1 MQHKDFPQ
9 LNCTFAGT
17 NPTYSDPIM
26 GPTPEN
32 TSHESAKAHRFS
44 GYRNREI
51 LHIFN
56 TFFHNESTG
65 GILLLVCAIVAVTLA
80 SVPGGEWFESIW
92 TTHASI
98 GIGDF
103 SIEMSLRH
111 WINDALMA
119 IFFFVVGLEIKRE
132 MLVGQLSSIKRSALP
147 IVAALGGMLVPAG
160 IYWAFN
166 AGHPESIQGWGIPMA
181 TDIAFAIGIL
191 SLLGNRVPPSLKV
204 FLTALAIV
212 DDIGAIIV
220 LAIFYPTHALHLEYL
235 AYAGLILAVLAAFNA
250 LKVKNKYLYILPGI
264 AMWYFTFLSGI
275 HATIAGVLLAMVIPS
290 KGSINEI
297 RFQSR
302 ISLLL
307 EKFKLTSNRKTIV
320 LTSPEQQ
327 HIIHSMSTELK
338 SVDPLLH
345 RFESKLHPIVTFI
358 IMPLFALANA
368 GVALD
373 FSSISSGGLSPVTL
387 GIVLGLLIGKPA
399 GIFLFSFVS
408 IRLKLAARPTGVT
421 WTQLLS
427 ISVLGGIGFTMSI
440 FINNLAFSSES
451 LVDIGKISILVAS
464 ASAAILGL
472 LAMSLSCRGKAPE
485 LTAEEILPEETNRIK
500 AGGKTGEPA
509 RKDI

>member
-1 MQHKDFPQ
+1 MDS
-9 LNCTFAGT
+9 TSETT
-17 NPTYSDPIM
+17 NHD
-26 GPTPEN
+26 
-32 TSHESAKAHRFS
+32 SAKAHRFS

-65 GILLLVCAIVAVTLA
+65 GILLLICAVIAVTLA
-80 SVPGGEWFESIW
+80 SIPGGEWFDRLWE
-92 TTHASI
+92 TRASI

-103 SIEMSLRH
+103 SIEMTLRY

-160 IYWAFN
+160 IYWACN
-166 AGHPESIQGWGIPMA
+166 AGHPESVQGWGIPMA

-191 SLLGNRVPPSLKV
+191 SLLGDRVPPSLKV

-220 LAIFYPTHALHLEYL
+220 LAVFYPAHALHLEFL
-235 AYAGLILAVLAAFNA
+235 AYAGIILAVLAAFNA
-250 LKVKNKYLYILPGI
+250 LKLKNKYLYIVPGI
-264 AMWYFTFLSGI
+264 VMWYFTYRSGI

-307 EKFKLTSNRKTIV
+307 EKFKITSNRKTNV

-387 GIVLGLLIGKPA
+387 GIGLGLLIGKPA
-399 GIFLFSFVS
+399 GIFIFSFMS
-408 IRLKLAARPTGVT
+408 IKMKLAARPTGVT
-421 WTQLLS
+421 WTQMAS
-427 ISVLGGIGFTMSI
+427 ISILGGIGFTMSI
-440 FINNLAFSSES
+440 FINNLAFSSGS
-451 LVDIGKISILVAS
+451 LIDIGKISILIAS
-464 ASAAILGL
+464 ASAALLGL
-472 LAMSLSCRGKAPE
+472 LAMRVSCSGKAPA

-500 AGGKTGEPA
+500 TGV
-509 RKDI
+509 

>member
-1 MQHKDFPQ
+1 M
-9 LNCTFAGT
+9 NSTSETT
-17 NPTYSDPIM
+17 NHD
-26 GPTPEN
+26 
-32 TSHESAKAHRFS
+32 SAKAHRFS

-65 GILLLVCAIVAVTLA
+65 GILLLICAVIAVTLA
-80 SVPGGEWFESIW
+80 SIPGGEWFDRLWETS
-92 TTHASI
+92 ASI

-103 SIEMSLRH
+103 SIEMTLRY

-160 IYWAFN
+160 IYWACN
-166 AGHPESIQGWGIPMA
+166 AGHPESVQGWGIPMA

-191 SLLGNRVPPSLKV
+191 SLLGDRIPPSLKV

-220 LAIFYPTHALHLEYL
+220 LAVFYPAHALHLEFL
-235 AYAGLILAVLAAFNA
+235 AYAGIILAVLAAFNA
-250 LKVKNKYLYILPGI
+250 LKLKNKYLYIIPGI
-264 AMWYFTFLSGI
+264 VMWYFTYRSGI

-307 EKFKLTSNRKTIV
+307 EKFKITSNRKTNV
-320 LTSPEQQ
+320 LTIPEQQ

-399 GIFLFSFVS
+399 GIFIFSFIS
-408 IRLKLAARPTGVT
+408 IKMKLAARPTGVT
-421 WTQLLS
+421 WTQMAS
-427 ISVLGGIGFTMSI
+427 ISILGGIGFTMSI
-440 FINNLAFSSES
+440 FINNLAFSSGS
-451 LVDIGKISILVAS
+451 LIDIGKISILIAS
-464 ASAAILGL
+464 ASAALLGL
-472 LAMSLSCRGKAPE
+472 LAMRVSCSGKAPA

-500 AGGKTGEPA
+500 TGV
-509 RKDI
+509 

>member
-1 MQHKDFPQ
+1 MDS
-9 LNCTFAGT
+9 TSETT
-17 NPTYSDPIM
+17 NHD
-26 GPTPEN
+26 
-32 TSHESAKAHRFS
+32 SAKAHRFS
-44 GYRNREI
+44 VYRNREI

-65 GILLLVCAIVAVTLA
+65 GILLLICAVIAVTLA
-80 SVPGGEWFESIW
+80 SIPGGEWFDRLWETS
-92 TTHASI
+92 ASI

-103 SIEMSLRH
+103 SIEMTLRY

-160 IYWAFN
+160 IYWACN

-191 SLLGNRVPPSLKV
+191 SLLGDRVPPSLKV

-220 LAIFYPTHALHLEYL
+220 LAVFYPAHALHLEFL
-235 AYAGLILAVLAAFNA
+235 AYAGIILAVLAAFNA
-250 LKVKNKYLYILPGI
+250 LKLKNKYLYIIPGI
-264 AMWYFTFLSGI
+264 VMWYFTYRSGI

-307 EKFKLTSNRKTIV
+307 EKFKITSNRKTNV

-399 GIFLFSFVS
+399 GIFIFSFIS
-408 IRLKLAARPTGVT
+408 IKMKLAARPTGVT
-421 WTQLLS
+421 WTQMAS
-427 ISVLGGIGFTMSI
+427 ISILGGIGFTMSI
-440 FINNLAFSSES
+440 FINNLAFSSGS
-451 LVDIGKISILVAS
+451 LIDIGKISILIAS
-464 ASAAILGL
+464 ASAALLGL
-472 LAMSLSCRGKAPE
+472 LAMRVSCSGKAPA
-485 LTAEEILPEETNRIK
+485 LTAEEILPKETNRIK
-500 AGGKTGEPA
+500 TGV
-509 RKDI
+509 

>member
-1 MQHKDFPQ
+1 M
-9 LNCTFAGT
+9 NSTSETT
-17 NPTYSDPIM
+17 NHD
-26 GPTPEN
+26 
-32 TSHESAKAHRFS
+32 SAKAHRFS

-65 GILLLVCAIVAVTLA
+65 GILLLICAVIAVTLA
-80 SVPGGEWFESIW
+80 SIPGGEWFDRLWETS
-92 TTHASI
+92 ASI

-103 SIEMSLRH
+103 SIEMTLRY

-160 IYWAFN
+160 IYWACN
-166 AGHPESIQGWGIPMA
+166 AGHPESVQGWGIPMA

-191 SLLGNRVPPSLKV
+191 SLLGDRVPPSLKV

-220 LAIFYPTHALHLEYL
+220 LAVFYPAHALHLEFL
-235 AYAGLILAVLAAFNA
+235 AYAGIILAVLAAFNA
-250 LKVKNKYLYILPGI
+250 LKLKNKYLYIIPGI
-264 AMWYFTFLSGI
+264 VMWYFTYRSGI

-307 EKFKLTSNRKTIV
+307 EKFKITSNRKTNV

-399 GIFLFSFVS
+399 GIFIFSFIS
-408 IRLKLAARPTGVT
+408 IKMKLAARPTGVT
-421 WTQLLS
+421 WTQMAS
-427 ISVLGGIGFTMSI
+427 ISILGGIGFTMSI
-440 FINNLAFSSES
+440 FINNLAFSSGS
-451 LVDIGKISILVAS
+451 LIDIGKISILIAS
-464 ASAAILGL
+464 ASAALLGL
-472 LAMSLSCRGKAPE
+472 LAMRVSCSGKAPA
-485 LTAEEILPEETNRIK
+485 LTAEEILPKETNRIK
-500 AGGKTGEPA
+500 TGV
-509 RKDI
+509 

>member
-1 MQHKDFPQ
+1 MDS
-9 LNCTFAGT
+9 TSETT
-17 NPTYSDPIM
+17 NHD
-26 GPTPEN
+26 
-32 TSHESAKAHRFS
+32 SAKAHRFS
-44 GYRNREI
+44 VYRNREI

-65 GILLLVCAIVAVTLA
+65 GILLLICAVIAVTLA
-80 SVPGGEWFESIW
+80 SIPGGEWFDRLWETS
-92 TTHASI
+92 ASI

-103 SIEMSLRH
+103 SIEMTLRY

-160 IYWAFN
+160 IYWACN
-166 AGHPESIQGWGIPMA
+166 AGHPESVQGWGIPMA

-191 SLLGNRVPPSLKV
+191 SLLGDRVPPSLKV

-220 LAIFYPTHALHLEYL
+220 LAVFYPAHALHLEFL
-235 AYAGLILAVLAAFNA
+235 AYAGIILAVLAAFNA
-250 LKVKNKYLYILPGI
+250 LKLKNKYLYIIPGI
-264 AMWYFTFLSGI
+264 VMWYFTYRSGI

-307 EKFKLTSNRKTIV
+307 EKFKITSNRKTNV

-399 GIFLFSFVS
+399 GIFIFSFIS
-408 IRLKLAARPTGVT
+408 IKMKLAARPTGVT
-421 WTQLLS
+421 WTQMAS
-427 ISVLGGIGFTMSI
+427 ISILGGIGFTMSI
-440 FINNLAFSSES
+440 FINNLAFSSGS
-451 LVDIGKISILVAS
+451 LIDIGKISILIAS
-464 ASAAILGL
+464 ASAALLGL
-472 LAMSLSCRGKAPE
+472 LAMRVSCSGKAPA

-500 AGGKTGEPA
+500 TGV
-509 RKDI
+509 

>member
-1 MQHKDFPQ
+1 MDS
-9 LNCTFAGT
+9 TSETT
-17 NPTYSDPIM
+17 NHD
-26 GPTPEN
+26 
-32 TSHESAKAHRFS
+32 SAKAHRFS
-44 GYRNREI
+44 VYRNREI

-65 GILLLVCAIVAVTLA
+65 GILLLICAVIAVTLA
-80 SVPGGEWFESIW
+80 SIPGGEWFDRLWETS
-92 TTHASI
+92 ASI

-103 SIEMSLRH
+103 SIEMTLRY

-160 IYWAFN
+160 IYWACN
-166 AGHPESIQGWGIPMA
+166 AGHPESVQGWGIPMA

-191 SLLGNRVPPSLKV
+191 SLLGDRVPPSLKV

-220 LAIFYPTHALHLEYL
+220 LAVFYPAHALHLEFL
-235 AYAGLILAVLAAFNA
+235 AYAGIILAVLAAFNA
-250 LKVKNKYLYILPGI
+250 LKLKNKYLYIIPGI
-264 AMWYFTFLSGI
+264 VMWYFTYRSGI

-307 EKFKLTSNRKTIV
+307 EKFKITSNRKTNV

-399 GIFLFSFVS
+399 GIFIFSFIS
-408 IRLKLAARPTGVT
+408 IKMKLAARPTGVT
-421 WTQLLS
+421 WTQMAS
-427 ISVLGGIGFTMSI
+427 ISILGGIGFTMSI
-440 FINNLAFSSES
+440 FINNLAFSSGS
-451 LVDIGKISILVAS
+451 LIDIGKISILIAS
-464 ASAAILGL
+464 ASAALLGL
-472 LAMSLSCRGKAPE
+472 LAMRVSCSGKAPA
-485 LTAEEILPEETNRIK
+485 LTAEEILPKETNRIK
-500 AGGKTGEPA
+500 TGV
-509 RKDI
+509 

>member
-1 MQHKDFPQ
+1 MDS
-9 LNCTFAGT
+9 TSETT
-17 NPTYSDPIM
+17 NHD
-26 GPTPEN
+26 
-32 TSHESAKAHRFS
+32 SAKAHRFS

-65 GILLLVCAIVAVTLA
+65 GILLLICAVIAVTLA
-80 SVPGGEWFESIW
+80 SIPGGEWFDRLWETS
-92 TTHASI
+92 ASI

-103 SIEMSLRH
+103 SIEMTLRY

-160 IYWAFN
+160 IYWACN
-166 AGHPESIQGWGIPMA
+166 AGHPESVQGWGIPMA

-191 SLLGNRVPPSLKV
+191 SLLGDRIPPSLKV

-220 LAIFYPTHALHLEYL
+220 LAVFYPAHALHLEFL
-235 AYAGLILAVLAAFNA
+235 AYAGIILAVLAAFNA
-250 LKVKNKYLYILPGI
+250 LKLKNKYLYIIPGI
-264 AMWYFTFLSGI
+264 VMWYFTYRSGI

-307 EKFKLTSNRKTIV
+307 EKFKLTSNRKTNV

-399 GIFLFSFVS
+399 GIFIFSFIS
-408 IRLKLAARPTGVT
+408 IKMKLAARPTGVT
-421 WTQLLS
+421 WTQMAS
-427 ISVLGGIGFTMSI
+427 ISILGGIGFTMSI
-440 FINNLAFSSES
+440 FINNLAFSSGS
-451 LVDIGKISILVAS
+451 LIDIGKISILIAS
-464 ASAAILGL
+464 ASAALLGL
-472 LAMSLSCRGKAPE
+472 LAMRVSCSGKAPA
-485 LTAEEILPEETNRIK
+485 LTAEEILPKETNRIK
-500 AGGKTGEPA
+500 TGV
-509 RKDI
+509 

>member
-1 MQHKDFPQ
+1 M
-9 LNCTFAGT
+9 NSTSETT
-17 NPTYSDPIM
+17 NHD
-26 GPTPEN
+26 
-32 TSHESAKAHRFS
+32 SAKAHRFS

-65 GILLLVCAIVAVTLA
+65 GILLLICAVIAVTLA
-80 SVPGGEWFESIW
+80 SIPGGEWFDRLWETS
-92 TTHASI
+92 ASI

-103 SIEMSLRH
+103 SIEMTLRY

-160 IYWAFN
+160 IYWACN
-166 AGHPESIQGWGIPMA
+166 AGHPESVQGWGIPMA

-191 SLLGNRVPPSLKV
+191 SLLGDRVPPSLKV

-220 LAIFYPTHALHLEYL
+220 LAVFYPAHALHLEFL
-235 AYAGLILAVLAAFNA
+235 AYAGIILAVLAAFNA
-250 LKVKNKYLYILPGI
+250 FKLKNKYLYIIPGI
-264 AMWYFTFLSGI
+264 VMWYFTYRSGI

-307 EKFKLTSNRKTIV
+307 EKFKITSNRKTNV

-399 GIFLFSFVS
+399 GIFIFSFIS
-408 IRLKLAARPTGVT
+408 IKMKLAARPTGVT
-421 WTQLLS
+421 WTQMAS
-427 ISVLGGIGFTMSI
+427 ISILGGIGFTMSI
-440 FINNLAFSSES
+440 FINNLAFSSGS
-451 LVDIGKISILVAS
+451 LIDIGKISILIAS
-464 ASAAILGL
+464 ASAALLGL
-472 LAMSLSCRGKAPE
+472 LAMRVSCRGKAPA

-500 AGGKTGEPA
+500 TGV
-509 RKDI
+509 

>member
-1 MQHKDFPQ
+1 MDS
-9 LNCTFAGT
+9 TSETT
-17 NPTYSDPIM
+17 NHD
-26 GPTPEN
+26 
-32 TSHESAKAHRFS
+32 SAKAHRFS
-44 GYRNREI
+44 VYRNREI

-65 GILLLVCAIVAVTLA
+65 GILLLICAVIAVTLA
-80 SVPGGEWFESIW
+80 SIPGGEWFDRLWE
-92 TTHASI
+92 TRASI

-103 SIEMSLRH
+103 SIEMTLRY

-160 IYWAFN
+160 IYWACN

-191 SLLGNRVPPSLKV
+191 SLLGDRVPPSLKV

-220 LAIFYPTHALHLEYL
+220 LAVFYPAHALHLEFL
-235 AYAGLILAVLAAFNA
+235 AYAGIILAVLAAFNA
-250 LKVKNKYLYILPGI
+250 LKLKNKYLHIIPGI
-264 AMWYFTFLSGI
+264 VMWYFTYRSGI

-307 EKFKLTSNRKTIV
+307 EKFKITSNRKTNV

-399 GIFLFSFVS
+399 GIFIFSFIS
-408 IRLKLAARPTGVT
+408 IKMKLAARPTGVT
-421 WTQLLS
+421 WTQMAS
-427 ISVLGGIGFTMSI
+427 ISILGGIGFTMSI
-440 FINNLAFSSES
+440 FINNLAFSSGS
-451 LVDIGKISILVAS
+451 LIDIGKISILIAS
-464 ASAAILGL
+464 ASAALLGL
-472 LAMSLSCRGKAPE
+472 LAMRVSCSGKAPA

-500 AGGKTGEPA
+500 TGV
-509 RKDI
+509 

>member
-1 MQHKDFPQ
+1 MDS
-9 LNCTFAGT
+9 TSETT
-17 NPTYSDPIM
+17 NHD
-26 GPTPEN
+26 
-32 TSHESAKAHRFS
+32 SAKAHRFS

-65 GILLLVCAIVAVTLA
+65 GILLLICAVIAVTLA
-80 SVPGGEWFESIW
+80 SIPGGEWFDRLWETS
-92 TTHASI
+92 ASI

-103 SIEMSLRH
+103 SIEMTLRY

-160 IYWAFN
+160 IYWACN
-166 AGHPESIQGWGIPMA
+166 AGHPESVQGWGIPMA

-191 SLLGNRVPPSLKV
+191 SLLGDRVPPSLKV

-220 LAIFYPTHALHLEYL
+220 LAVFYPAHALHLEFL
-235 AYAGLILAVLAAFNA
+235 AYAGIILAVLAAFNA
-250 LKVKNKYLYILPGI
+250 FKLKNKYLYIIPGI
-264 AMWYFTFLSGI
+264 VMWYFTYRSGI

-307 EKFKLTSNRKTIV
+307 EKFKITSNRKTNV

-399 GIFLFSFVS
+399 GIFIFSFIS
-408 IRLKLAARPTGVT
+408 IKMKLAARPTGVT
-421 WTQLLS
+421 WTQMAS
-427 ISVLGGIGFTMSI
+427 ISILGGIGFTMSI
-440 FINNLAFSSES
+440 FINNLAFSSGS
-451 LVDIGKISILVAS
+451 LIDIGKISILIAS
-464 ASAAILGL
+464 ASAALLGL
-472 LAMSLSCRGKAPE
+472 LAMRVSCSGKAPA
-485 LTAEEILPEETNRIK
+485 LTAEEILPKETNRIK
-500 AGGKTGEPA
+500 TGV
-509 RKDI
+509 

>member
-1 MQHKDFPQ
+1 MDS
-9 LNCTFAGT
+9 TSETT
-17 NPTYSDPIM
+17 NHD
-26 GPTPEN
+26 
-32 TSHESAKAHRFS
+32 SAKAHRFS

-65 GILLLVCAIVAVTLA
+65 GILLLICAVIAVTLA
-80 SVPGGEWFESIW
+80 SIPGGEWFDRLWETS
-92 TTHASI
+92 ASI

-103 SIEMSLRH
+103 SIEMTLRY

-160 IYWAFN
+160 IYWACN
-166 AGHPESIQGWGIPMA
+166 AGHPESVQGWGIPMA

-191 SLLGNRVPPSLKV
+191 SLLGDRVPPSLKV

-220 LAIFYPTHALHLEYL
+220 LAVFYPAHALHLEFL
-235 AYAGLILAVLAAFNA
+235 AYAGIILAVLAAFNA
-250 LKVKNKYLYILPGI
+250 FKLKNKYLYIIPGI
-264 AMWYFTFLSGI
+264 VMWYFTYRSGI

-307 EKFKLTSNRKTIV
+307 EKFKITSNRKTNV

-399 GIFLFSFVS
+399 GIFIFSFIS
-408 IRLKLAARPTGVT
+408 IKMKLAARPTGVT
-421 WTQLLS
+421 WTQMAS
-427 ISVLGGIGFTMSI
+427 ISILGGIGFTMSI
-440 FINNLAFSSES
+440 FINNLAFSSGS
-451 LVDIGKISILVAS
+451 LIDIGKISILIAS
-464 ASAAILGL
+464 ASAALLGL
-472 LAMSLSCRGKAPE
+472 LAMRVSCRGKAPA

-500 AGGKTGEPA
+500 TGV
-509 RKDI
+509 

>member
-1 MQHKDFPQ
+1 MALK
-9 LNCTFAGT
+9 T
-17 NPTYSDPIM
+17 NAPAASRPA
-26 GPTPEN
+26 EKLS
-32 TSHESAKAHRFS
+32 SH
-44 GYRNREI
+44 RNREI

-65 GILLLVCAIVAVTLA
+65 GILLLVCAVIAVTLA
-80 SVPGGEWFESIW
+80 SIPGGEWFDRMWETRAGI
-92 TTHASI
+92 SI
-98 GIGDF
+98 GKF
-103 SIEMSLRH
+103 SIDMSLRY
-111 WINDALMA
+111 WVNDALMA

-160 IYWAFN
+160 IYWACN
-166 AGHPESIQGWGIPMA
+166 AGNPESITGWGIPMA

-220 LAIFYPTHALHLEYL
+220 LAIFYPTHALHLEYI
-235 AYAGLILAVLAAFNA
+235 AAAGMILAVLAGFNF
-250 LKVKNKYLYILPGI
+250 LKIKNKYLYIIPGI
-264 AMWYFTFLSGI
+264 AMWYFTYLSGI

-290 KGSINEI
+290 KGSINEV

-307 EKFKLTSNRKTIV
+307 EKFKLTSNRQMNV

-327 HIIHSMSTELK
+327 HIIHSMSTEIK

-345 RFESKLHPIVTFI
+345 RLESKLHPIVTFI

-373 FSSISSGGLSPVTL
+373 FSSISSGGLSPVSL
-387 GIVLGLLIGKPA
+387 GIFLGLLVGKPA
-399 GIFLFSFVS
+399 GIFLFSFIS
-408 IRLKLAARPTGVT
+408 IKMRLAARPTGVT
-421 WTQLLS
+421 WKQMAS
-427 ISVLGGIGFTMSI
+427 IGMLGGIGFTMSI
-440 FINNLAFSSES
+440 FINNLAFSSPE
-451 LVDIGKISILVAS
+451 LVDIGKISILITS
-464 ASAAILGL
+464 ASAAVLGL
-472 LAMSLSCRGKAPE
+472 TAMSLSCKGKAPE
-485 LTAEEILPEETNRIK
+485 LTAAEILPEETNRIK
-500 AGGKTGEPA
+500 TDK
-509 RKDI
+509 

>member
-1 MQHKDFPQ
+1 M
-9 LNCTFAGT
+9 NSTSETT
-17 NPTYSDPIM
+17 NHDST
-26 GPTPEN
+26 
-32 TSHESAKAHRFS
+32 KAHRFS
-44 GYRNREI
+44 SYRNREI

-65 GILLLVCAIVAVTLA
+65 GILLLICAVIAVTLA
-80 SVPGGEWFESIW
+80 SIPGGEWFDRLWETS
-92 TTHASI
+92 ASI

-103 SIEMSLRH
+103 SIEMTLRY

-160 IYWAFN
+160 IYWACN
-166 AGHPESIQGWGIPMA
+166 AGHPESVQGWGIPMA

-191 SLLGNRVPPSLKV
+191 SLLGDRVPPSLKV

-220 LAIFYPTHALHLEYL
+220 LAVFYPAHALHLEFL
-235 AYAGLILAVLAAFNA
+235 AYAGIILAVLAAFNA
-250 LKVKNKYLYILPGI
+250 LKLKNKYLYIVPGI
-264 AMWYFTFLSGI
+264 VMWYFTYRSGI

-307 EKFKLTSNRKTIV
+307 EKFKITSNRKTNV

-399 GIFLFSFVS
+399 GIFIFSFIS
-408 IRLKLAARPTGVT
+408 IKMKLAARPTGVT
-421 WTQLLS
+421 WTQMAS
-427 ISVLGGIGFTMSI
+427 ISILGGIGFTMSI
-440 FINNLAFSSES
+440 FINNLAFSSGS
-451 LVDIGKISILVAS
+451 LIDIGKISILIAS
-464 ASAAILGL
+464 ASAALLGL
-472 LAMSLSCRGKAPE
+472 LAMRVSCSGKAPA
-485 LTAEEILPEETNRIK
+485 LTAEEILPKETNRIK
-500 AGGKTGEPA
+500 TGV
-509 RKDI
+509 